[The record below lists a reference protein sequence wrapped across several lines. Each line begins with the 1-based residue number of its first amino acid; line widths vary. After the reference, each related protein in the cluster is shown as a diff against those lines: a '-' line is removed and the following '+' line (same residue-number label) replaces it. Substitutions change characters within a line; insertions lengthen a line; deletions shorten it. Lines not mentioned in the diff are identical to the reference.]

1 MAGPSSKQSLR
12 GSFLISVQRL
22 QGSVWRDSK
31 QVLLSM
37 CPRRNLDILLGKTVS
52 HQGESLNVVAAID
65 AEWSTLAS
73 RCQRGILAAT
83 MNKEVLSTLAH
94 ARVITWSQPAA
105 AFYTTLFSH
114 SCLNYVKPEL
124 FCHGQ
129 QSSCLFGPDGVTI
142 CRRKPVKSLQID
154 LLKSYYLINC
164 VITTQVL
171 IDRGILWHLLDL

>member
-1 MAGPSSKQSLR
+1 MYEEIANRYFSPCALEEIWIFCWER
-12 GSFLISVQRL
+12 RSVT
-22 QGSVWRDSK
+22 K
-31 QVLLSM
+31 E
-37 CPRRNLDILLGKTVS
+37 N
-52 HQGESLNVVAAID
+52 HLNVVAAID
-65 AEWSTLAS
+65 AEWSTLAP
-73 RCQRGILAAT
+73 RPQRGNLAAT
-83 MNKEVLSTLAH
+83 MNKEVLPTLAH
-94 ARVITWSQPAA
+94 ARTMTRSQPA

-142 CRRKPVKSLQID
+142 YHRKPVKSLQID